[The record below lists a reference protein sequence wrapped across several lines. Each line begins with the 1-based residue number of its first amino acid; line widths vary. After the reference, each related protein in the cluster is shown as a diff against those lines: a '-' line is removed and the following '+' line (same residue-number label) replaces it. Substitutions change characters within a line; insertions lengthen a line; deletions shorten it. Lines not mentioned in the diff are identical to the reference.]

1 MSQSQ
6 CCDNV
11 GALTS
16 VAVEPEMRKQVSSR
30 KKAVDEALD
39 TTSWLTRCEV
49 ADVLGVST
57 STVGNLERS
66 GRLHPRRIRRKN
78 VRGRDHHMS
87 VYDPQELP
95 GLPQWVRRRVPR
107 DPGETAARC
116 FELLEQGQTPREIVV
131 ELRETPD
138 VVSGLR
144 ERWLD
149 MGGADLV
156 LTREARSEL
165 EDMLGHFATVA
176 ELVDQVKK
184 RAQLDVAALVTH
196 ASSNVVLDSR
206 GPTQEAP
213 EHGEG
218 RIAEREARR

>member
-1 MSQSQ
+1 
-6 CCDNV
+6 
-11 GALTS
+11 
-16 VAVEPEMRKQVSSR
+16 
-30 KKAVDEALD
+30 
-39 TTSWLTRCEV
+39 
-49 ADVLGVST
+49 
-57 STVGNLERS
+57 
-66 GRLHPRRIRRKN
+66 
-78 VRGRDHHMS
+78 MS